1 MTDGFYDLRLRI
13 VYRDANYDEYYVGN
27 LRISNAAGLRT
38 LKKQG
43 EVSTQKTAPGIYF
56 PLDGSQVSGVMRV
69 VGTTAVRDLLR
80 WELFWSSSGAE
91 EWSFLVSDSKPV
103 VNDVLANLD
112 LTLLPAGAYD
122 FRLRIVRL
130 DYGYTDYHVRTVQAA
145 PPTPTPLPTVPVLR
159 P

>member
-1 MTDGFYDLRLRI
+1 M
-13 VYRDANYDEYYVGN
+13 GN
-27 LRISNAAGLRT
+27 LRVSNAAGLRA

-56 PLDGSQVSGVMRV
+56 PLDGAQVSGVMRV

-80 WELFWSSSGAE
+80 WELFWSPAGAE
-91 EWSFLVSDSKPV
+91 EWTFLVSDSKPV
-103 VNDVLANLD
+103 VDDLLANLD
-112 LTLLPAGAYD
+112 LSLLPPGASD

-130 DYGYTDYHVRTVQAA
+130 DYGYGDYHVRNVQAA
-145 PPTPTPLPTVPVLR
+145 PPTPTPLPTVPPLR